1 MSIPLSHT
9 TRTAFKNTHATR
21 KEIKTFYDEATED
34 YTFWSQDF
42 NMHFGYFSFGKTN
55 VLRRD
60 TMLNEM
66 NSQVL
71 KRLELLAS
79 KQFVAD
85 LGCGMGGTMRHFLH
99 RHSLLS
105 MIGVTLSDFQAIEGN
120 KLLKKYPAVIVKEDF
135 RNTSIASHSVDGAI
149 AMESFCHTGH
159 SLKTLKEAHR
169 ILKPGKRLVIGDA
182 FLKKTPDQLCLG
194 SSYSYRKLCEKWSL
208 EGLGVINNVKRDLE
222 NIGFSKV
229 TIDDISPRVAPSVF
243 HVPFAIPLF
252 LIKKLLKREPIK
264 KQSWD
269 NLKASFYAL
278 TSGLHM
284 KDFGYYLITAEK

>member
-1 MSIPLSHT
+1 MNTTLSHT
-9 TRTAFKNTHATR
+9 IHTDLKKTHATR

-55 VLRRD
+55 LLRRD

-66 NSQVL
+66 NTQVL
-71 KRLELLAS
+71 KRLELSSS

-85 LGCGMGGTMRHFLH
+85 LGCGMGGTMRHFLD
-99 RHSLLS
+99 RHAALS
-105 MIGVTLSDFQAIEGN
+105 MIGVTVSDFQVTEGN

-135 RNTSIASHSVDGAI
+135 RNTSISSNSVDGAI
-149 AMESFCHTGH
+149 AMESFCHSGH
-159 SLKTLKEAHR
+159 SVDTLKEAYR
-169 ILKPGKRLVIGDA
+169 MLKPGKRLVIGDA
-182 FLKKTPDQLCLG
+182 FLKKSPHKLCLG

-208 EGLGVINNVKRDLE
+208 EGLGIIQEVKENLE
-222 NIGFSKV
+222 KIGFSKV
-229 TIDDISPRVAPSVF
+229 NVEDISPRVAPSVF

-252 LIKKLLKREPIK
+252 LLKKITKGEPIK

>member
-1 MSIPLSHT
+1 MSTTLSHT
-9 TRTAFKNTHATR
+9 IYNTDKKTNATR

-42 NMHFGYFSFGKTN
+42 NMHFGYWAFGRTN
-55 VLRRD
+55 LFRRD

-66 NSQVL
+66 NAQVL
-71 KRLELLAS
+71 QRLALSSS

-85 LGCGMGGTMRHFLH
+85 LGCGMGGSMRYLLNH
-99 RHSLLS
+99 HSQLS
-105 MIGVTLSDFQAIEGN
+105 MIGVTLSDFQVTEGN
-120 KLLKKYPAVIVKEDF
+120 KLLEDYPAVILKEDF
-135 RNTSIASHSVDGAI
+135 RNTSIPSNSVDGAI
-149 AMESFCHTGH
+149 AMESFCHAGH
-159 SLKTLKEAHR
+159 NFPTLNEAYRLLKS
-169 ILKPGKRLVIGDA
+169 GKRLVIADA
-182 FLKKTPDQLCLG
+182 FLKKEPSKLCIG
-194 SSYSYRKLCEKWSL
+194 SSYSYKKLCEKWSL
-208 EGLGVINNVKRDLE
+208 EGLGVIDTVKKDLE
-222 NIGFSKV
+222 KVGFSKV
-229 TIDDISPRVAPSVF
+229 TIEDISPRVAPSVF

-252 LIKKLLKREPIK
+252 LLKKLFKNEPIK

>member
-1 MSIPLSHT
+1 MNIPLSHIIKT
-9 TRTAFKNTHATR
+9 YHKKTHATP

-55 VLRRD
+55 PLRRD

-71 KRLELLAS
+71 KRLNLSSS
-79 KQFVAD
+79 KQFIAD
-85 LGCGMGGTMRHFLH
+85 LGCGMGGTMRYLLQ
-99 RHSLLS
+99 RHPLAS
-105 MIGVTLSDFQAIEGN
+105 MIGVTLSDFQVTEGN
-120 KLLKKYPAVIVKEDF
+120 KLLKKYPGVIVKEDF
-135 RNTSIASHSVDGAI
+135 RNTSIPSNSVDGAI

-159 SLKTLKEAHR
+159 SYKTLEEAHR
-169 ILKPGKRLVIGDA
+169 ILTPGKRLVIADA
-182 FLKKTPDQLCLG
+182 FIKKDPSKLCIG
-194 SSYSYRKLCEKWSL
+194 SLYSYKKLCEKWSL
-208 EGLGVINNVKRDLE
+208 EGLGVIHEVKRNLE
-222 NIGFSKV
+222 NVGFSKI
-229 TIDDISPRVAPSVF
+229 TIEDISPRVAPSVF

-252 LIKKLLKREPIK
+252 LIKKLFKREPIK

>member
-1 MSIPLSHT
+1 MSISLSHIVKT
-9 TRTAFKNTHATR
+9 YHKKTHATR

-55 VLRRD
+55 LLRRD

-66 NSQVL
+66 NTQVL
-71 KRLELLAS
+71 KRLELSSS

-85 LGCGMGGTMRHFLH
+85 LGCGMGGTMRHFLQ
-99 RHSLLS
+99 RHAALS
-105 MIGVTLSDFQAIEGN
+105 MIGVTVSDFQVTEGN
-120 KLLKKYPAVIVKEDF
+120 KLLKKDTAVIIKEDF
-135 RNTSIASHSVDGAI
+135 RNTSIASSSTDGVI
-149 AMESFCHTGH
+149 AMESFCHSGH
-159 SLKTLKEAHR
+159 SYDTLKEAYR
-169 ILKPGKRLVIGDA
+169 ILKSGKRLVIADA
-182 FLKKTPDQLCLG
+182 FLKKPPSKLCIG
-194 SSYSYRKLCEKWSL
+194 SSYSYKKLCEKWSL
-208 EGLGVINNVKRDLE
+208 EGLGVITTVKEELE
-222 NIGFSKV
+222 KVGFSKV
-229 TIDDISPRVAPSVF
+229 TIEDISPRVAPSVF

-252 LIKKLLKREPIK
+252 LLKKLFKREPIK

>member
-1 MSIPLSHT
+1 MSTTLSHT
-9 TRTAFKNTHATR
+9 IYNTDKKTNATR

-42 NMHFGYFSFGKTN
+42 NMHFGYWAFGRTN
-55 VLRRD
+55 LFRRD

-66 NSQVL
+66 NAQVL
-71 KRLELLAS
+71 QRLALSPS

-85 LGCGMGGTMRHFLH
+85 LGCGMGGSMRYLLNH
-99 RHSLLS
+99 HSQLS
-105 MIGVTLSDFQAIEGN
+105 MIGVTLSDFQVTEGN
-120 KLLKKYPAVIVKEDF
+120 KLLEDYPAVILKEDF
-135 RNTSIASHSVDGAI
+135 RNTSIPSNSVDGAI
-149 AMESFCHTGH
+149 AMESFCHAGH
-159 SLKTLKEAHR
+159 NFPTLNEAYRLLKS
-169 ILKPGKRLVIGDA
+169 GKRLVIADA
-182 FLKKTPDQLCLG
+182 FLKKEPSKLCIG
-194 SSYSYRKLCEKWSL
+194 SSYSYKKLCEKWSL
-208 EGLGVINNVKRDLE
+208 EGLGVIDTVKKDLE
-222 NIGFSKV
+222 KVGFSKV
-229 TIDDISPRVAPSVF
+229 TIEDISPRVAPSVF

-252 LIKKLLKREPIK
+252 LLKKLFKNEPIK